1 MKKAET
7 LTKELFVHIGKYRS
21 ALMGFSMIMVFL
33 FHARSEKLGFMPT
46 GLLGD
51 LFKNFNLGVDIF
63 LFLSAFGLCYSLKK
77 NTIKRFYYNRFKRI
91 IPTWWVVLFF
101 IHITGIF
108 VGSKFADG
116 SFVYPHSA
124 VDMFYWYTGLGYFF
138 NTCSY
143 EWFIPTL
150 LLFYLLT
157 PAIYRLSRNQV
168 LLMILLSI
176 PIILLYKGSGILP
189 YLSISIIRIPVFLLG
204 VLFFK
209 DLDQKKYNLFLF
221 TCISLF
227 IYIFAFSFF
236 WKVPT
241 VIQVSPLLPVII
253 GILGFILSLKYSRY
267 IEVFLTFF
275 GTISLEFYLIH
286 PYRRPQFLLSH
297 FIKDSEMLV
306 IGAFI
311 LCLVLSY
318 LLHLLMKKVNEKYL
332 FPNSK

>member
-1 MKKAET
+1 MKIVET
-7 LTKELFVHIGKYRS
+7 LSKELFVHIGKYRS

-33 FHARSEKLGFMPT
+33 YHARSEKLGFMPT

-138 NTCSY
+138 NTCCY
-143 EWFIPTL
+143 EWYIPTL
-150 LLFYLLT
+150 LFFYLLI
-157 PAIYRLSRNQV
+157 PVINRLSRNQV
-168 LLMILLSI
+168 LFIILLSI
-176 PIILLYKGSGILP
+176 PLILLYKGSGVLP
-189 YLSISIIRIPVFLLG
+189 YLSISIIRIPIFLLG
-204 VLFFK
+204 ILFFK
-209 DLDQKKYNLFLF
+209 DLEQNKYHLFLI
-221 TCISLF
+221 TCITLF
-227 IYIFAFSFF
+227 SYIFSFSFF
-236 WKVPT
+236 WKVPD
-241 VIQVSPLLPVII
+241 VIQAAPLLPIII
-253 GILGFILSLKYSRY
+253 GLLSFILSFKYIRY
-267 IEVFLTFF
+267 LEVFLTFF

-297 FIKDSEMLV
+297 IINNNVLLV
-306 IGAFI
+306 LAAFI

-318 LLHLLMKKVNEKYL
+318 ILHVLMKKVNEKFL
-332 FPNSK
+332 FPNK